1 MIITYLNF
9 FNVLIKNA
17 VRKCRHT
24 TQRISS
30 AINSSKGHFLPGS
43 SRTVLRLKNSINLV
57 VSFLIYYGFTFIS
70 IYLFIRARQGIQRSI
85 FKDRGRL
92 NNGDPKLHRPQAAR
106 AGFNLEPR
114 VLQDFIT
121 SSVAT
126 VDRPTSDTLVL
137 GSDQWALASTQK
149 Q

>member
-1 MIITYLNF
+1 MSSLKMLF
-9 FNVLIKNA
+9 ENVDTRRNGSLQQSIAKRVTSFLEVRALFCGLKKN
-17 VRKCRHT
+17 
-24 TQRISS
+24 
-30 AINSSKGHFLPGS
+30 
-43 SRTVLRLKNSINLV
+43 INLV
-57 VSFLIYYGFTFIS
+57 VSFLIYYGFPFIS
-70 IYLFIRARQGIQRSI
+70 IYLFIRGRQGIQRSI
-85 FKDRGRL
+85 FKDRSRL

-126 VDRPTSDTLVL
+126 VDRPTSDTLVF